1 MKINI
6 VLSALLGAGLLLLAA
21 GCASY
26 NHTQYVMQGPP
37 NIHRKL
43 TPASP
48 LQMEAVRQ
56 VMADV
61 AKRLKFQDRTERSVV
76 PGVIGTYGEE
86 DKLNPVSFT
95 ARLDQGVIVIDILHQ
110 PTSMGESHRYQTVRD
125 AIAAELQKQFPNEFR
140 MAERSKLR

>member
-1 MKINI
+1 MKMNI
-6 VLSALLGAGLLLLAA
+6 VLSALLGAGLLWLAA

-26 NHTQYVMQGPP
+26 NHTQYLVRGPV

-43 TPASP
+43 TPATP
-48 LQMEAVRQ
+48 LQVETVRQ

-110 PTSMGESHRYQTVRD
+110 PTSMGESLRYQKVRD
-125 AIAAELQKQFPNEFR
+125 ALSAELQKEFPNECR

>member
-1 MKINI
+1 MKINT
-6 VLSALLGAGLLLLAA
+6 VLPVLLSLGLLLLGA

-37 NIHRKL
+37 NIYGKR
-43 TPASP
+43 TPATP

-56 VMADV
+56 VMAEV

-95 ARLDQGVIVIDILHQ
+95 ARLDRGIIVIDILHQ
-110 PTSMGESHRYQTVRD
+110 PTSVGESQRYQKVRD
-125 AIAAELQKQFPNEFR
+125 AIVSELQKQFPNDLR
-140 MAERSKLR
+140 MAERSQLR

>member
-1 MKINI
+1 MKINT
-6 VLSALLGAGLLLLAA
+6 VLSALLGVGLLLTF

-26 NHTQYVMQGPP
+26 NHTQYVMQGSP
-37 NIHRKL
+37 NIYRKL
-43 TPASP
+43 TPATP
-48 LQMEAVRQ
+48 LQVEAVRQ

-76 PGVIGTYGEE
+76 SGVIGTYGEE

-110 PTSMGESHRYQTVRD
+110 PTSVGESQRYQAVRD
-125 AIAAELQKQFPNEFR
+125 GIASELQRQFPDNFR

>member
-1 MKINI
+1 MKINT
-6 VLSALLGAGLLLLAA
+6 VLSALLGAGLLLLAV

-26 NHTQYVMQGPP
+26 NHTQYVMQGSP
-37 NIHRKL
+37 NIYRKP
-43 TPASP
+43 TPATP
-48 LQMEAVRQ
+48 LQVEAVRQ

-61 AKRLKFQDRTERSVV
+61 AKQLKFQDRTERSVV
-76 PGVIGTYGEE
+76 SGVLGTYGEE

-110 PTSMGESHRYQTVRD
+110 PTSMGESQRYQQVRE
-125 AIAAELQKQFPNEFR
+125 AISSELQRQFPDNFR